1 MAAEETNTM
10 KRFDRDASAW
20 MIGLALA
27 SATAGCSKNEAQR
40 TAPTATAAATPV
52 VVPPSPAADPAADAK
67 VLFKLKCVVCH
78 GDHGAGDGPG
88 AAAIVPKPRA
98 FADPEWQA
106 SVNDDH
112 IKKIIVEGGPAVG
125 KSPAMPPNPDL
136 KGKDDVVSALVKLVR
151 DFKK

>member
-1 MAAEETNTM
+1 M
-10 KRFDRDASAW
+10 KRFEQAAA
-20 MIGLALA
+20 ALVVA
-27 SATAGCSKNEAQR
+27 LATAGCSKTEPQQA
-40 TAPTATAAATPV
+40 APAVTATPAPA
-52 VVPPSPAADPAADAK
+52 VVPKALPADPATDAK
-67 VLFKLKCVVCH
+67 SLFRTKCVVCH

-106 SVNDDH
+106 SATDEH
-112 IKKIIVEGGPAVG
+112 IKKIILEGGPAVG

-136 KGKDDVVSALVKLVR
+136 KGKAEVLSALVKIIR